1 MAILVTG
8 GAGYIGSHMTWRLV
22 DQQEKVVVLDNLST
36 GFHGLV
42 PPSVKLIEGDI
53 GDRELV
59 ANVLREEDIEAV
71 IHFAG
76 SIVVPESVSDP
87 LKYYENNTVKS
98 RNLIE
103 SCVKSGVDKFIFSS
117 TATVYGEPDLGQLD
131 EDLPLLPINP
141 YATSKVMTEWMLRDV
156 ALAHDFRY
164 IAIRY
169 FNVAGADPQGRSGQ
183 SSKNATHLIKVASQV
198 ALGERE
204 KLQVFG
210 TDYDTPDG
218 TCIRDYVHVT
228 DLISAHMDGLTYL
241 RDGGASVAANCG
253 YGHGYSVFDVIKAL
267 NSVIEDE
274 IPVEITERRPG
285 DAQSLVAKPE
295 KIKSL
300 FGWKPQHDDLEF
312 VVKTALDWER
322 TLPEKNWY

>member
-8 GAGYIGSHMTWRLV
+8 GAGYIGSHMAWRLV
-22 DQQEKVVVLDNLST
+22 DQQEQVVVLDNLST
-36 GFHGLV
+36 GFQGLV
-42 PPSVKLIEGDI
+42 PPSVKLVQGDV
-53 GDRELV
+53 GDVGLV
-59 ANVLREEDIEAV
+59 SDVLKNEQIDVV

-76 SIVVPESVSDP
+76 SIVVPESVTEP
-87 LKYYENNTVKS
+87 LKYYENNTARS

-103 SCVKSGVDKFIFSS
+103 ACVKSGVGKFIFSS
-117 TATVYGEPDLGQLD
+117 TAAVYGEQTQGLLD
-131 EDLPLLPINP
+131 EELPLQPINP

-156 ALAHDFRY
+156 AIAHDFRY

-210 TDYDTPDG
+210 SDYDTPDG

-228 DLISAHMDGLTYL
+228 DLISAHMDGLNYL
-241 RDGGASVAANCG
+241 RDGGDSIAANCG
-253 YGHGYSVFDVIKAL
+253 YGHGYSVLEVIDAL
-267 NSVIEDE
+267 NKVTGNEL
-274 IPVEITERRPG
+274 PVEMSERRPG
-285 DAQSLVAKPE
+285 DAAALVAKPE
-295 KIKSL
+295 RIKSL
-300 FGWKPQHDDLEF
+300 FGWQPKHDDLEF
-312 VVKTALDWER
+312 VVKTALNWER
-322 TLPEKNWY
+322 SLPDRNWY

>member
-8 GAGYIGSHMTWRLV
+8 GAGYIGSHMAWRLV
-22 DQQEKVVVLDNLST
+22 DQQERVVVLDDFST
-36 GFHGLV
+36 GFQGLV
-42 PPSVKLIEGDI
+42 PPAVKLIQGDVGDI
-53 GDRELV
+53 DLV
-59 ANVLREEDIEAV
+59 TNVLKEEGIEAV
-71 IHFAG
+71 VHFAG

-98 RNLIE
+98 RNLIDA
-103 SCVKSGVDKFIFSS
+103 CVRSGVDKFIFSS

-156 ALAHDFRY
+156 AIAHDFRY

-169 FNVAGADPQGRSGQ
+169 FNVAGADPAGRSGQ

-228 DLISAHMDGLTYL
+228 DLISAHMDGLSYL
-241 RDGGASVAANCG
+241 RDGGDSVAANCG
-253 YGHGYSVFDVIKAL
+253 YGHGYSVFDVISAL
-267 NSVIEDE
+267 NNVTGSEL
-274 IPVEITERRPG
+274 PVEITDRRPG

-295 KIKSL
+295 RIKSL
-300 FGWKPQHDDLEF
+300 FGWKPKHDDLEF

-322 TLPEKNWY
+322 TLPERNWY

>member
-22 DQQEKVVVLDNLST
+22 DEGEEVVVLDNLST
-36 GFHGLV
+36 GFKGLV
-42 PPSVKLIEGDI
+42 PPSVKLVQGDV
-53 GDRELV
+53 GDVDLLSKLLPSE
-59 ANVLREEDIEAV
+59 NIDAV

-98 RNLIE
+98 RNLME
-103 SCVKSGVDKFIFSS
+103 ACVNAGVDKFIFSS

-131 EDLPLLPINP
+131 EELPLLPINP

-156 ALAHDFRY
+156 AAAHDFRY

-241 RDGGASVAANCG
+241 RNGGASVAANCG
-253 YGHGYSVFDVIKAL
+253 YGHGYSVLEVIRAL
-267 NSVIEDE
+267 NNVIGRE
-274 IPVEITERRPG
+274 IPVEIVGRRPG
-285 DAQSLVAKPE
+285 DALSLVANAN

-300 FGWKPQHDDLEF
+300 LGWQPKHDDLEF

-322 TLPEKNWY
+322 ALPDRNWY

>member
-8 GAGYIGSHMTWRLV
+8 GAGYIGSHMALRLV
-22 DQQEKVVVLDNLST
+22 DQNERVVVLDDFST
-36 GFHGLV
+36 GFQGLV
-42 PPSVKLIEGDI
+42 PPSATLIQGDVGDPALVKRILKDEK
-53 GDRELV
+53 
-59 ANVLREEDIEAV
+59 IEAV

-98 RNLIE
+98 RSLIE
-103 SCVKSGVDKFIFSS
+103 SCVRAGVGKFIFSS

-131 EDLPLLPINP
+131 EELPLLPINP

-156 ALAHDFRY
+156 AIAHDFRY

-169 FNVAGADPQGRSGQ
+169 FNVAGADPAGRSGQ

-241 RDGGASVAANCG
+241 RDGGQSVAANCG

-267 NSVIEDE
+267 NKVTGSEL
-274 IPVEITERRPG
+274 PVEVTERRPG

-295 KIKSL
+295 RIKSL
-300 FGWKPQHDDLEF
+300 FGWQPKHDDLEF

-322 TLPEKNWY
+322 SLPDRNWY

>member
-8 GAGYIGSHMTWRLV
+8 GAGYIGSHMSWRLA

-36 GFHGLV
+36 GFQGLV
-42 PPSVKLIEGDI
+42 PPAVKLIEGDI
-53 GDRELV
+53 GDRDLV
-59 ANVLREEDIEAV
+59 GKVLREEEIEAV

-103 SCVKSGVDKFIFSS
+103 ACVKAKVDKFIFSS

-131 EDLPLLPINP
+131 EELPLLPINP

-253 YGHGYSVFDVIKAL
+253 YGHGYSVFDVINAL
-267 NSVIEDE
+267 NTVIGEE

-322 TLPEKNWY
+322 SLPDRNWY

>member
-8 GAGYIGSHMTWRLV
+8 GAGYIGSHMAWRLV
-22 DQQEKVVVLDNLST
+22 DQNEDVVILDNLST
-36 GFHGLV
+36 GFQGLV
-42 PPSVKLIEGDI
+42 PPSVKLVQGDVGDI
-53 GDRELV
+53 ELLSK
-59 ANVLREEDIEAV
+59 VLTDEKIEAV

-76 SIVVPESVSDP
+76 SIVVPESVTDP
-87 LKYYENNTVKS
+87 LKYYQNNTAKS

-103 SCVKSGVDKFIFSS
+103 ACVNSGIKKFIFSS

-131 EDLPLLPINP
+131 ENLPLLPINP

-156 ALAHDFRY
+156 SIAHDFRY

-198 ALGERE
+198 ALGERD

-210 TDYDTPDG
+210 TDYGTPDG

-241 RDGGASVAANCG
+241 RDGGDSVAANCG
-253 YGHGYSVFDVIKAL
+253 YGHGFSVFDVIKAL
-267 NSVIEDE
+267 NTVIGQE
-274 IPVEITERRPG
+274 IPVEITDRRPG
-285 DAQSLVAKPE
+285 DAPSLVANSK
-295 KIKSL
+295 KIRDL
-300 FGWKPQHDDLEF
+300 FGWEPKHDNLEF

-322 TLPEKNWY
+322 SLPDRNWY

>member
-22 DQQEKVVVLDNLST
+22 DQQEDVVVIDNLST
-36 GFHGLV
+36 GFYGLV

-59 ANVLREEDIEAV
+59 GAVLRDEKIDAV

-103 SCVKSGVDKFIFSS
+103 ACVKAGVDKFIFSS

-131 EDLPLLPINP
+131 EELPLLPINP

-156 ALAHDFRY
+156 AQAHDFRY

-267 NSVIEDE
+267 NSVIDQEL
-274 IPVEITERRPG
+274 PVEITDRRPG
-285 DAQSLVAKPE
+285 DAPSLVAKPE

-300 FGWKPQHDDLEF
+300 IWVE
-312 VVKTALDWER
+312 TTTR
-322 TLPEKNWY
+322 